1 MARKFSSPRNEEED
15 EQQNEVT
22 PANSERVSNLPRS
35 PQRRSSP
42 ESNSSEYFTPTGP
55 SGDQLSPLPIRQAH
69 RSGNSND
76 SSTSSRRNSICF
88 TGGARP
94 RTPTSAGL
102 LRRPSPTSSDE
113 VQLRRRRVNSLN
125 LETPYHLEY
134 DPMTNRY
141 PMPEAYIEGQELYLH
156 FFHEQVRNA
165 GLVGEHVSLEEDF
178 DLSQYHIHGVHEEER
193 RSPSPQCQSHE
204 PHSTGNG
211 CPQSTQTSNPR
222 RRNRAMSMNLENFH
236 DPVWRQTGRELQV
249 LADAFGRSPGRL
261 LVRQRAEQVDVR
273 TLDMDKFWS
282 LLKALFENGQIT
294 QERILV
300 LFFFCSDVAI
310 LAIRQGATALVE
322 QLTRWSLEFIKKQIC
337 SWVQENGGWSA
348 VLYSGLNVMQQTA
361 VIGTCAALFLCC
373 VIYIRKN
380 W

>member
-1 MARKFSSPRNEEED
+1 MARKFLSPRNEED
-15 EQQNEVT
+15 EPEVNNLT
-22 PANSERVSNLPRS
+22 NFPNNSETISNPPRT

-42 ESNSSEYFTPTGP
+42 ESPTSLTEP
-55 SGDQLSPLPIRQAH
+55 PGDQLSPLPIRQAH
-69 RSGNSND
+69 RNENSND
-76 SSTSSRRNSICF
+76 SIRRNSICYP
-88 TGGARP
+88 GGARP
-94 RTPTSAGL
+94 RTSTPGMRTRRLSASAASTTS
-102 LRRPSPTSSDE
+102 PDE
-113 VQLRRRRVNSLN
+113 VQLRRRRVDSLN
-125 LETPYHLEY
+125 LETPYHFEY

-178 DLSQYHIHGVHEEER
+178 DLSQYHIHGVHEDER
-193 RSPSPQCQSHE
+193 RSPSPHCKSPEQQ
-204 PHSTGNG
+204 
-211 CPQSTQTSNPR
+211 TQTSNPS
-222 RRNRAMSMNLENFH
+222 RRNRTMSMNLENFH
-236 DPVWRQTGRELQV
+236 DPVWRQTGRELQA
-249 LADAFGRSPGRL
+249 LADAFSRSPGRL
-261 LVRQRAEQVDVR
+261 LVRQRAEEVDVR
-273 TLDMDKFWS
+273 SLDREKFWS
-282 LLKALFENGQIT
+282 LLKALFSNGQIT

-310 LAIRQGATALVE
+310 LAIKQRATALVE
-322 QLTRWSLEFIKKQIC
+322 QLTRWSLEFIRQQIC

-348 VLYSGLNVMQQTA
+348 VLKSGLNVMQQTA